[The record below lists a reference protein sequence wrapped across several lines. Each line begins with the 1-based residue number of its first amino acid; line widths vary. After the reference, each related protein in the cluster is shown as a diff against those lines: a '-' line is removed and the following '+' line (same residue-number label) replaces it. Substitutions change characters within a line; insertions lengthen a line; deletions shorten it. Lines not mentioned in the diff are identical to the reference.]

1 MDNGKL
7 AERGKPRF
15 VASVFRRAARE
26 EERHKKIAYFPS
38 GVENELL
45 VITNRV
51 EARGGGRGLVAC
63 ERIGQTH
70 ERMKRFLGPDRLGD
84 ARWQTRVHD

>member
-51 EARGGGRGLVAC
+51 EARGGGRESA
-63 ERIGQTH
+63 
-70 ERMKRFLGPDRLGD
+70 KR
-84 ARWQTRVHD
+84 TNV